1 MKVLLIEDEDRIA
14 SFLDKGLRANGYEV
28 ERVATGEEGLALSA
42 DGADLV
48 LLDLGLPDVDGLEVL
63 RRMRDAGITT
73 PVVVLT
79 ARGDVAD
86 RVAGL
91 ELGADDYLP
100 KPFAFD
106 ELVARIHARIRGA
119 AATELA
125 AGDVRLDLIGRR
137 ASRGD
142 QEVELTERES
152 RVLEAFM
159 RTPGEVLPREQ
170 LLLDVWGIDFD
181 PRSNLVDVYVGYLRR
196 KLGSDLIETVR
207 NAGYRFGNLADPI

>member
-159 RTPGEVLPREQ
+159 RTPGEILPREQ

-196 KLGSDLIETVR
+196 KLGTDLIETVR